1 MTPKTPE
8 RRSSGA
14 SQAAE
19 GGGYQ
24 DLSLDQ
30 QLCLALQIA
39 TSEVTRIYRELLEPL
54 GLTYPQYLVLL
65 ALWER
70 PRSTMGDLRR
80 ALNMDTGTLTPL
92 VKRMEKAGL
101 VVRVRD
107 SSDERRV
114 WVDLNQPAWALRD
127 KLKDIRTEAVRR
139 LPLSSDQLGGLRA
152 TLQAMN
158 EQLLKKD

>member
-24 DLSLDQ
+24 DLYLDQ

-54 GLTYPQYLVLL
+54 SLTYPQYLVLL

-92 VKRMEKAGL
+92 VKRMEKADL
-101 VVRVRD
+101 VMRVRD

-114 WVDLNQPAWALRD
+114 WVDLTHAGWALRE
-127 KLKDIRTEAVRR
+127 KLKDIRAEAVRR
-139 LPLSSDQLGGLRA
+139 MPLSGDQFAGLRA

-158 EQLLKKD
+158 EQLLKKG